1 MKKFIA
7 NIIVFFMIVGAITI
21 CVNTVYMKRDHSNP
35 QNVYKFKNV
44 PSSIKVCNFGSSH
57 GLNGFNYTDVDG
69 VECFNFSLLAQVF
82 SYDRRLFDYY
92 YDHIAKGAVVFIPV
106 SYFSLYGNPETTG
119 EEFAYM
125 NRRYYQ
131 ILPKKMVKEYDLK
144 TDIYVNYFPSLL
156 AGKDLVTT
164 ILLGSEDPSYDTWS
178 RLASDIDVEKDAEY
192 ACERH
197 LFTNKLDE
205 NGNRILNQE
214 EIEALEYLIDACREK
229 GFIPIL
235 VTTPYLREY
244 TDEIKK
250 EDPDFLD
257 GFYKLIHRIV
267 EKTGVAYYDY
277 GFDDRFIERYDW
289 FVNSDHLNVEGA
301 RQFTNILM
309 DEVVHYGTD
318 ESLIGK

>member
-1 MKKFIA
+1 M
-7 NIIVFFMIVGAITI
+7 VFFLIVGAITA
-21 CVNTVYMKRDHSNP
+21 CVNIVYSKRDHTNP
-35 QNVYKFKNV
+35 QNVNKFQNI
-44 PSSIKVCNFGSSH
+44 PSSIMVCNFGSSH
-57 GLNGFNYTDVDG
+57 GLDGFNYTDVDG
-69 VECFNFSLLAQVF
+69 VECFNFGLLAQVL

-92 YDHIAKGAVVFIPV
+92 KDHIAEGAVVFIPV

-119 EEFAYM
+119 DEFLYT

-131 ILPKKMVKEYDLK
+131 ILPKEMIKEYDIK

-156 AGKDLVTT
+156 AGEDLVKT
-164 ILLGSEDPSYDTWS
+164 ILSGSEDTSDETWS
-178 RLASDIDVEKDAEY
+178 RSASDIDVEKDAEY

-197 LFTNKLDE
+197 LITNKLDE

-214 EIEALEYLIDACREK
+214 EIEALEYLIDACREE

-244 TDEIKK
+244 TDEIK
-250 EDPDFLD
+250 EEEPDFLD
-257 GFYKLIHRIV
+257 GFYELVNRIV

-289 FVNSDHLNVEGA
+289 FMNSDHLNVEGA
-301 RQFTNILM
+301 RRFTNILM

>member
-1 MKKFIA
+1 MKRFIA
-7 NIIVFFMIVGAITI
+7 KIIVFFLIVGTLTV
-21 CVNTVYMKRDHSNP
+21 CVNFVYMKRDHSNP
-35 QNVYKFKNV
+35 QNVNKFQNI

-57 GLNGFNYTDVDG
+57 GLNSFNYTDVDG
-69 VECFNFSLLAQVF
+69 VECFNFALLAQVF

-92 YDHIAKGAVVFIPV
+92 NDKIAEGAVVFIPV
-106 SYFSLYGNPETTG
+106 SYFSLHGNPETMG
-119 EEFAYM
+119 DEFLYM
-125 NRRYYQ
+125 NRRYYK
-131 ILPKKMVKEYDLK
+131 ILPKKMIKEYDIK

-156 AGKDLVTT
+156 AGDGLVKT
-164 ILLGSEDPSYDTWS
+164 ILLGSEDTSGDTWS
-178 RLASDIDVEKDAEY
+178 RLASDIDVAKDAEY

-197 LFTNKLDE
+197 LITNKLDE

-214 EIEALEYLIDACREK
+214 EIEALEYLIDACHDK
-229 GFIPIL
+229 GYIPIL

-244 TDEIKK
+244 TDAINK

-257 GFYKLIHRIV
+257 GFYELVHKIA
-267 EKTGVAYYDY
+267 EGKGAAYYDY

-318 ESLIGK
+318 ESLIK